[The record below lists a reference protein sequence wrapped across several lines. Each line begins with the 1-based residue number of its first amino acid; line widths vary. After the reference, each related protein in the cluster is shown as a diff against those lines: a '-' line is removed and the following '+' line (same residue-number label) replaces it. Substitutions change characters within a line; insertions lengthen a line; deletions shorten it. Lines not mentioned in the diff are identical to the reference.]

1 MTLNDW
7 TEITRAMNE
16 RDHVL
21 QILVN
26 GFASQ
31 AKGGVRAQSEPTPP
45 IKFRALPPLGRV
57 RGVRMGEDHAN
68 GLPDAPLAQLIEP
81 SGRRSIIVRVGFA
94 QFWCA
99 RNPEWSF
106 QAL

>member
-7 TEITRAMNE
+7 TEITQAMNQ
-16 RDHVL
+16 RNHVL

-26 GFASQ
+26 GF
-31 AKGGVRAQSEPTPP
+31 
-45 IKFRALPPLGRV
+45 RALSPLGRV

-81 SGRRSIIVRVGFA
+81 SGHRSIIVRVGFA
-94 QFWCA
+94 QYWCG
-99 RNPEWSF
+99 RNPEWRF
-106 QAL
+106 QTL